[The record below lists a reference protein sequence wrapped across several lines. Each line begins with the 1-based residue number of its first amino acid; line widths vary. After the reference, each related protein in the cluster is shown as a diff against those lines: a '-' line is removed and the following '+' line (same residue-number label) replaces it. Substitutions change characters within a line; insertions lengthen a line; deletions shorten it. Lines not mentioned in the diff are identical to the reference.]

1 MWFSKG
7 EEQKVPMKIES
18 CSEFLITSGKPCQRN
33 RKVLRFPAQT
43 NVISADTIS
52 HVLPCF
58 SCAPRIST
66 NLTASELSCWIFI
79 AGIDFNID

>member
-7 EEQKVPMKIES
+7 EEQKVPKKIES

-43 NVISADTIS
+43 NVISASATFCLVS
-52 HVLPCF
+52 VVRH
-58 SCAPRIST
+58 
-66 NLTASELSCWIFI
+66 ASVQ
-79 AGIDFNID
+79 N